1 MNTVHTSTPRFT
13 CALTTL
19 LAISFAASA
28 QVERQFNGTVDS
40 QIGVMPTASTIMAP
54 LPDGIAGWGKGD
66 AKVSC
71 KGCNKE
77 AMYKAFIASGG
88 QQDKA
93 VQMLADTPS
102 DTDILDNNFD
112 VDIDP
117 IAPFISGSNTM
128 TLASTVN
135 GLTEFTF
142 RLRSNNSTTTNGYT
156 ISTVVINGTTTLP
169 GSSVVSVGTY
179 GRKITLDRAYN
190 IGEQFT
196 VKVNYSGT
204 PVSVGFG
211 SFSAGATALN
221 SLPFACNL
229 SEPYYAGSI
238 WPVKDGEYATSG
250 DNSDKSTATISI
262 TSPSAYRS
270 ISNGVLQSITP
281 VAGGKSKYTWRTNIP
296 TASYLFCFAIHA
308 YNVYDYTY
316 NYPLPSGATG
326 SMPFQINISPPSD
339 SAANRAIWSQ
349 SLQMME
355 TLRPLYGVYP
365 FVSEKYG
372 VYQFTFGGG
381 MEHQT
386 MTGMGGSFSENVTV
400 HELGHQWWGD
410 NVTCKTW
417 NDVWL
422 NEGFATYTEALWA
435 ERKPG
440 SVGISAL
447 HSAMA
452 SRRPATAAL
461 TGTTS
466 ASVYCYNVA
475 SASAIFSTS
484 TTYNKGAW
492 ALHTLRKYVGDVK
505 FFQILANYRAA
516 YQGSGA
522 TTQQFADVA
531 SATYGSSLQ
540 DYFDSFVFGQG
551 APVYSYGTQ
560 AVTINGKTY
569 LKLHLKQTQSTV
581 MGKAGKFVTPIDV
594 KMTTA
599 SGATT
604 AVILNNEREES
615 FVIPTNGLVT
625 AVVLDESNWIL
636 NNGKASATYLASPPK
651 LLVAVPEPGANFA
664 CSGSP
669 TTAQLTFSENIVAT
683 GANFSVVGPAGAIT
697 TTYSYNSATN
707 TVSLGLGTLSVAGTY
722 TVTVSDLVTA
732 GGIRLDGEIANASS
746 SASLPSGD
754 GLANGAAVYT
764 FTVACNACPAD
775 LDANGVVDSGDLGFA
790 LLDVGYCPGCPA
802 DLDGDSN
809 VDSSD
814 VGLILLDVGPCP

>member
-1 MNTVHTSTPRFT
+1 LNTLPYLSNI
-13 CALTTL
+13 LTVAVATVFGIS
-19 LAISFAASA
+19 LAAHA
-28 QVERQFNGTVDS
+28 QVEREFNGSIDS
-40 QIGVMPTASTIMAP
+40 QIGVMPHAHTIMEP

-66 AKVSC
+66 LKTGC

-77 AMYKAFIASGG
+77 AMYKAFIASRG

-112 VDIDP
+112 IEINPSV
-117 IAPFISGSNTM
+117 AFISGSNTM

-135 GLTEFTF
+135 GLTQFTF
-142 RLRSNNSTTTNGYT
+142 RLRSTTATITNGYT
-156 ISTVVINGTTTLP
+156 ISSVVINGITTLP
-169 GSSVVSVGTY
+169 GSAVTSVGTY
-179 GRKITLDRAYN
+179 GRSITLDRAYN

-211 SFSAGATALN
+211 SFVIGATAMN
-221 SLPFACNL
+221 NLPFSCSL
-229 SEPYYAGSI
+229 SEPYYAASV
-238 WPVKDGEYATSG
+238 WPVKDGENAQPG

-262 TSPSAYRS
+262 TAPSAYKS

-281 VAGGKSKYTWRTNIP
+281 VAGGKNKTTWRTNIP

-316 NYPLPSGATG
+316 NYPLPSGGTG

-339 SAANRAIWSQ
+339 TSANRAVWSQ

-355 TLRPLYGVYP
+355 TLRPVFGVYP

-372 VYQFTFGGG
+372 IYQFTFGGG
-381 MEHQT
+381 MENQT
-386 MTGMGGSFSENVTV
+386 ITGMGGFSESVTM

-417 NDVWL
+417 NDIWL
-422 NEGFATYTEALWA
+422 NEGFATYSEALWY

-440 SVGISAL
+440 STGLPAL

-452 SRRPATAAL
+452 LRRPTSATLA
-461 TGTTS
+461 GTTG
-466 ASVYCYNVA
+466 ASVYCYSVT
-475 SASAIFSTS
+475 SANTIFNSSTS
-484 TTYNKGAW
+484 YSKGAW

-505 FFQILANYRAA
+505 FFEILANYRAA
-516 YQGSGA
+516 YQGSAA
-522 TTQQFADVA
+522 TTQQFVDIA

-540 DYFDSFVFGQG
+540 GYFDSFVFGQG
-551 APVYSYGTQ
+551 APVYSYATQ

-569 LKLHLKQTQSTV
+569 LKLNVKQTQSTL
-581 MGKAGKFVTPIDV
+581 MGKSGKFVTPIDV

-636 NNGKASATYLASPPK
+636 NNGKSATTYVASSPK
-651 LLVAVPEPGANFA
+651 LLATVPAPGTDLE

-683 GANFSVVGPAGAIT
+683 DAHFTVMGPAGAIT

-722 TVTVSDLVTA
+722 MVTVSDLVTA

-764 FTVACNACPAD
+764 FTVACNPCPAD
-775 LDANGVVDSGDLGFA
+775 LSGDGVVDSGDISLS
-790 LLDVGYCPGCPA
+790 LLDFGSCSGCAA
-802 DLDGDSN
+802 DLNGDLN
-809 VDSSD
+809 VDSGDLS
-814 VGLILLDVGPCP
+814 LMLLDLGDCP

>member
-1 MNTVHTSTPRFT
+1 MNTSHCPTKF
-13 CALTTL
+13 LT
-19 LAISFAASA
+19 LAIATVFGISLAAHA
-28 QVERQFNGTVDS
+28 QVEREFSGSVDS
-40 QIGVMPTASTIMAP
+40 QIGVMPHAHTILQP
-54 LPDGIAGWGKGD
+54 LPEGIAGWGNGD
-66 AKVSC
+66 LKTGC

-77 AMYKAFIASGG
+77 AMYKAFIASRG

-112 VDIDP
+112 VTIDP
-117 IAPFISGSNTM
+117 AVSFISGSNTM

-135 GLTEFTF
+135 GLTQFTF
-142 RLRSNNSTTTNGYT
+142 RLRSNNTSITNGYT
-156 ISTVVINGTTTLP
+156 ISSVVINGVTTVP
-169 GSSVVSVGTY
+169 GSAVTSVGTY
-179 GRKITLDRAYN
+179 GRSVTLDRAYN

-211 SFSAGATALN
+211 SFVIGATAMN
-221 SLPFACNL
+221 SLPFSCNL
-229 SEPYYAGSI
+229 SEPYYSASV
-238 WPVKDGEYATSG
+238 WPVKDGENAQPG

-262 TSPSAYRS
+262 TAPSAYKS

-281 VAGGKSKYTWRTNIP
+281 VAGGKNKTTWRTNIP

-316 NYPLPSGATG
+316 NYPLPGGGTG

-339 SAANRAIWSQ
+339 TANNRAVWSQ

-355 TLRPLYGVYP
+355 TLRPLFGVYP

-372 VYQFTFGGG
+372 IYQFTFGGG
-381 MEHQT
+381 MENQT
-386 MTGMGGSFSENVTV
+386 ITGMGGFSESVTV

-417 NDVWL
+417 NDIWL
-422 NEGFATYTEALWA
+422 NEGFATYSEALWY

-440 SVGISAL
+440 STGLPAL

-452 SRRPATAAL
+452 SRRPAAAAL

-466 ASVYCYNVA
+466 ASVYCYNVTNA
-475 SASAIFSTS
+475 STVFSSS

-505 FFQILANYRAA
+505 FFQILANYRTA

-569 LKLHLKQTQSTV
+569 LKLHLKQTQSTL

-604 AVILNNEREES
+604 AVIFNNEREES

-636 NNGKASATYLASPPK
+636 NNGKASSTYLASPPK
-651 LLVAVPEPGANFA
+651 LLEAFPAPGATLD
-664 CSGSP
+664 CSASP

-683 GANFSVVGPAGAIT
+683 GANFTVVGPSGAIT
-697 TTYSYNSATN
+697 TTYSYNAGTN

-764 FTVACNACPAD
+764 FTLACTPCPAD
-775 LDANGVVDSGDLGFA
+775 LNADGLVDSSDASLA
-790 LLDVGYCPGCPA
+790 LLDFGFCPNCAA

-814 VGLILLDVGPCP
+814 ISLLLLDLGSCP

>member
-1 MNTVHTSTPRFT
+1 
-13 CALTTL
+13 
-19 LAISFAASA
+19 
-28 QVERQFNGTVDS
+28 
-40 QIGVMPTASTIMAP
+40 MPHAHTIMEP
-54 LPDGIAGWGKGD
+54 LPDGIAGWGNGD
-66 AKVSC
+66 LKTGC

-77 AMYKAFIASGG
+77 AMYKAFIASRG

-112 VDIDP
+112 IEINPSV
-117 IAPFISGSNTM
+117 AFISGSNTM

-135 GLTEFTF
+135 GLTQFTF
-142 RLRSNNSTTTNGYT
+142 RLRSTSATITNGYT
-156 ISTVVINGTTTLP
+156 ISSVVINGTTTLP
-169 GSSVVSVGTY
+169 GSAVTSVGTY
-179 GRKITLDRAYN
+179 GRSVTLDRAYN

-211 SFSAGATALN
+211 SFVIGATALN
-221 SLPFACNL
+221 SLPFSCNL
-229 SEPYYAGSI
+229 SEPYYSASV
-238 WPVKDGEYATSG
+238 WPVKDGENAQPG

-262 TSPSAYRS
+262 TAPSAYKS

-281 VAGGKSKYTWRTNIP
+281 VAGGKNKTTWRTNIP

-316 NYPLPSGATG
+316 NYPQPSGGTG
-326 SMPFQINISPPSD
+326 SMPFQIHISPPSD
-339 SAANRAIWSQ
+339 TSANRAVWSQ

-355 TLRPLYGVYP
+355 TLRPLFGVYP

-372 VYQFTFGGG
+372 IYQFTFGGG

-386 MTGMGGSFSENVTV
+386 MTGMGGGFSESVTV

-417 NDVWL
+417 NDIWL
-422 NEGFATYTEALWA
+422 NEGFATYSEALWY

-440 SVGISAL
+440 STGLPAL

-452 SRRPATAAL
+452 VRRPTSATLA
-461 TGTTS
+461 GTTG
-466 ASVYCYNVA
+466 ASVYCYSVT
-475 SASAIFSTS
+475 SANTIFNSSTS
-484 TTYNKGAW
+484 YSKGAW

-516 YQGSGA
+516 YQGSAA
-522 TTQQFADVA
+522 TTQQFVDIA

-540 DYFDSFVFGQG
+540 GYFDSFVFGQG
-551 APVYSYGTQ
+551 APVYSYATQ

-569 LKLHLKQTQSTV
+569 LKLNVKQTQNTL
-581 MGKAGKFVTPIDV
+581 MGKTGKFVTPIDV

-636 NNGKASATYLASPPK
+636 NNGKSATTYVASSPK
-651 LLVAVPEPGANFA
+651 LLATVPAPGTDLE

-683 GANFSVVGPAGAIT
+683 GANFTVVGPAGAIT
-697 TTYSYNSATN
+697 TTYSYNSGTN

-722 TVTVSDLVTA
+722 MVTVSDLVTA

-764 FTVACNACPAD
+764 FTVACNPCPAD
-775 LDANGVVDSGDLGFA
+775 LSGDGVVDSGDISLS
-790 LLDVGYCPGCPA
+790 LLDFGSCSGCAA
-802 DLDGDSN
+802 DLNGDLD
-809 VDSSD
+809 VDSGDLS
-814 VGLILLDVGPCP
+814 LMLLDLGDCP